1 MFFGQRPPG
10 RGFFPPAGRAFDP
23 VGILLLDLSKES
35 SVKRHTHALLVG
47 GAVLALAVGTLS
59 SGAGSAEQGKGALAD
74 IEKAATEFEKGNTEA
89 GKKAAKEIAGKFEL
103 DDAMHA
109 FGLRTKGG
117 LGYGE
122 KPGEFMPDGIEA
134 QLINL
139 GKAKEDKIKGQL
151 DKQSKAL
158 TRAAY
163 VSMVLGYVAGDKG
176 PLKKEGNKDP
186 KDWNKWSKDMIEASE
201 ALAKAAKAKSGADV
215 KKAATSLNSSCN
227 NCHGVFR
234 D

>member
-1 MFFGQRPPG
+1 
-10 RGFFPPAGRAFDP
+10 
-23 VGILLLDLSKES
+23 V
-35 SVKRHTHALLVG
+35 LLVG
-47 GAVLALAVGTLS
+47 GAVLALAVGTLA
-59 SGAGSAEQGKGALAD
+59 SGAGPAADSKGALKD
-74 IEKAATEFEKGNTEA
+74 IESTAVEFEKGNVDA
-89 GKKAAKEIAGKFEL
+89 GKKAAKEIAGKYEL

-117 LGYGE
+117 VGYGE
-122 KPGEFMPDGIEA
+122 KPGQFTPDGIEA
-134 QLINL
+134 KLINL
-139 GKAKEDKIKGQL
+139 GKAKEARIKSDL
-151 DKQSKAL
+151 ANESKAL

-163 VSMVLGYVAGDKG
+163 VSMVLGYVATDKG

-186 KDWNKWSKDMIEASE
+186 KDWAKWSKDMIDASE
-201 ALAKAAKAKSGADV
+201 ALAKAAKAQNPADV